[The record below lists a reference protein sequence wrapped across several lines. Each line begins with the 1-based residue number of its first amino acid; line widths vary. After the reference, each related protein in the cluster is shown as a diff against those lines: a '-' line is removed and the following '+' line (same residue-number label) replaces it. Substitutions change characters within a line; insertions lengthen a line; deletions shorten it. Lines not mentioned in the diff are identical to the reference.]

1 MEPSADAPGM
11 PEALLRTDRLTRV
24 AAGRPIVD
32 AISVEIRAGDILAVV
47 GPSGSGKS
55 SFLRLLNRLD
65 EPTDGSVYL
74 DGRDYRDL
82 APRDLRRRVGMVMQ
96 TPVLFPGTVADNV
109 RYGPAQRGE
118 SVSDDSVAGILDLVG
133 LPDFAERPVN
143 HLSGGE
149 AQRVAVARALANTPD
164 VLLLDEPTSALDEA
178 AKRGIEALVTQVV
191 RARNLTCVVVTHDL
205 AQAARLARRVLVIE
219 SGRLKRIGPLEEVLD
234 AADMD

>member
-1 MEPSADAPGM
+1 M

>member
-1 MEPSADAPGM
+1 MEPSAGAPGN

-24 AAGRPIVD
+24 TAGRRIVD
-32 AISVEIRAGDILAVV
+32 AISVEIRAGDVLAVV

-96 TPVLFPGTVADNV
+96 TPVLFPGTIADNV

-118 SVSDDSVAGILDLVG
+118 TVSDDSVAGILDLVG
-133 LPDFAERPVN
+133 LPDFAERPVD

-149 AQRVAVARALANTPD
+149 AQRVAVARALANAPD
-164 VLLLDEPTSALDEA
+164 ILLLDEPTSALDET
-178 AKRGIEALVTQVV
+178 AKRGIEALMTQVV
-191 RARNLTCVVVTHDL
+191 RARSLTCVVVTHDL

-219 SGRLKRIGPLEEVLD
+219 AGRLKRIGPLEEVLG